1 MDIGEDEPQ
10 AEESWTLKLLID
22 TCVWLDLGRVDK
34 GDSQTA

>member
-22 TCVWLDLGRVDK
+22 TCVWLDLGSGLIDHN
-34 GDSQTA
+34 Q